1 MYPNNLH
8 EFILYCKDIQPQ
20 TQEDIKRFFEGVVGF
35 PYDQELLLQAFIFL
49 NLNKYFPVCTDLL
62 LFKKSPIWD
71 YTNLGKCDFVYLTTQ
86 NSLFLIETKFIDT
99 QATGSTERTRR
110 NKHRNKHRNTAEL
123 APLFGVSRQWKP
135 IKVGFE
141 GKSITHNSDR
151 IAIVWSLLPSI
162 SARAIAFLNLF
173 HWR

>member
-62 LFKKSPIWD
+62 LFKKSPI
-71 YTNLGKCDFVYLTTQ
+71 
-86 NSLFLIETKFIDT
+86 
-99 QATGSTERTRR
+99 
-110 NKHRNKHRNTAEL
+110 
-123 APLFGVSRQWKP
+123 
-135 IKVGFE
+135 
-141 GKSITHNSDR
+141 
-151 IAIVWSLLPSI
+151 
-162 SARAIAFLNLF
+162 
-173 HWR
+173 